1 MRKYILFLSTVLLLC
16 SCTTNNESTE
26 KTNNENNYK
35 VTRVKDSTI
44 KETDRLT
51 GEQIANRLNQI
62 ATSIPLVNDATAV
75 VIGKYA
81 IVGIDIDDDIERSQ
95 VGTIKYSVGEAL
107 QNDPYGAN
115 ALIVADPD
123 LNERI
128 REVSK
133 DIRNGKPVRGI
144 LNELSDITSRIIPEI
159 PGDMI
164 EPAQPKTI
172 ENQNKSLN
180 KQNQDELQRE
190 QKKHSNSE

>member
-1 MRKYILFLSTVLLLC
+1 MRIYILLLSAFLLLNGC
-16 SCTTNNESTE
+16 NSQDESSE
-26 KTNNENNYK
+26 KTKDDNYK
-35 VTRVKDSTI
+35 VTTVKNSTI

-51 GEQIANRLNQI
+51 GKQVANRLTQI
-62 ATSIPLVNDATAV
+62 AASIPLVNDATAV

-115 ALIVADPD
+115 AIIVADPD

-128 REVSK
+128 REVSR
-133 DIRNGKPVRGI
+133 DIQNGKPVRGI

-159 PGDMI
+159 PGDFNQ
-164 EPAQPKTI
+164 PAPTKTI
-172 ENQNKSLN
+172 ENQKNSLN
-180 KQNQDELQRE
+180 KHNQEQLKRE
-190 QKKHSNSE
+190 QKKHSTSE